1 MPVFI
6 ASATQSHLSDLKHC
20 LDLRPTKIFVEK
32 GFSNA
37 EERKVAT
44 QLVKNIPSYV
54 LSQHRY
60 SSIFD
65 LFMSSH
71 DANQI
76 YKCTYTWKIE
86 NNNVSEFLYHISSL
100 DGYLRKKQTE
110 IYNKN
115 FGNYNIDD
123 ISSYN
128 IVESPYR
135 ILKIQIQ
142 SRLYDATFKIGTYN
156 NAVMKQKDSKQKI
169 IMTSYSEDNLGKM
182 IYNVLEK
189 NSKIRLE
196 RI

>member
-1 MPVFI
+1 MLI
-6 ASATQSHLSDLKHC
+6 A
-20 LDLRPTKIFVEK
+20 
-32 GFSNA
+32 
-37 EERKVAT
+37 
-44 QLVKNIPSYV
+44 
-54 LSQHRY
+54 
-60 SSIFD
+60 
-65 LFMSSH
+65 
-71 DANQI
+71 
-76 YKCTYTWKIE
+76 
-86 NNNVSEFLYHISSL
+86 FL
-100 DGYLRKKQTE
+100 QCWTTE
-110 IYNKN
+110 IYNNN

-142 SRLYDATFKIGTYN
+142 SRLYDATFKIGAYN
-156 NAVMKQKDSKQKI
+156 NVVMKQKDSKQKI

>member
-6 ASATQSHLSDLKHC
+6 ASATQSHLGDLKHC

-37 EERKVAT
+37 EERKEAT
-44 QLVKNIPSYV
+44 QLVGNIPSYV

-65 LFMSSH
+65 LFMSSQ
-71 DANQI
+71 DVNQI

-110 IYNKN
+110 IYNNN
-115 FGNYNIDD
+115 FGSYDIDD

-128 IVESPYR
+128 VLESPYR

-142 SRLYDATFKIGTYN
+142 SRLYDATFKIGAYN
-156 NAVMKQKDSKQKI
+156 NVVMKQKDTKQKI
-169 IMTSYSEDNLGKM
+169 IMTAYSEDNLGKM

>member
-37 EERKVAT
+37 EERKQAT
-44 QLVKNIPSYV
+44 QLVGNIPSYV

-65 LFMSSH
+65 LFISSQ
-71 DANQI
+71 DVNQV

-86 NNNVSEFLYHISSL
+86 NDNVSEFLYHISSL

-110 IYNKN
+110 IYNSN

-142 SRLYDATFKIGTYN
+142 SRLYDATFKIGAYN
-156 NAVMKQKDSKQKI
+156 NVVMKQKDSKQKI
-169 IMTSYSEDNLGKM
+169 VMTSYSEDNLGKM